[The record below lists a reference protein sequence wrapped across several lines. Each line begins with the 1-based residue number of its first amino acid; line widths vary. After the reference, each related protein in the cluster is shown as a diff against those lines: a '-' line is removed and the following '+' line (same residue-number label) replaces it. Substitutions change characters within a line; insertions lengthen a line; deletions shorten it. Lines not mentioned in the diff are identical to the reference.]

1 MTAAKFVLSFHFARA
16 VSRELPNN
24 FPFIVKKRLIVAAV
38 ERWGS
43 PSRRL
48 FEITK
53 NELHRRIKEV
63 VEDHLS
69 QYTHGRLKQ
78 RVMCV
83 FQCSCRRDPHL
94 PPRCA
99 TETLCI
105 ATFSEVQM

>member
-1 MTAAKFVLSFHFARA
+1 VVNFVLSFYFARA

-24 FPFIVKKRLIVAAV
+24 FPFVVKKRLIVTAV
-38 ERWGS
+38 DGWS
-43 PSRRL
+43 LPSKKL

-53 NELHRRIKEV
+53 NELHKRIKEV
-63 VEDHLS
+63 IEDYFS

-83 FQCSCRRDPHL
+83 FQCLCRRGSYF
-94 PPRCA
+94 PPQRA